1 MKLCL
6 IFLSVAFLGAMAARL
21 PRDSCHKKDRWRR
34 LNSGPVCFGARGNQF
49 GRFYIPPGGGNIGAI
64 KLVYLYGYVSCAA
77 QDYTRWSHWG
87 CSGQEI
93 SIAITTSANHI
104 LLPAS
109 QLIPHAHLWSKI
121 PGYDSQ
127 SPELVLTFFNHPRQ
141 MTSGQELRLWYGE
154 DLASYTEGDNGG
166 RVCCDVYGLFI

>member
-1 MKLCL
+1 MYLC
-6 IFLSVAFLGAMAARL
+6 FLFLF
-21 PRDSCHKKDRWRR
+21 PSDRWRR
-34 LNSGPVCFGARGNQF
+34 LNSEPVCFGARGNQF

-64 KLVYLYGYVSCAA
+64 KLVHLYGYVSC
-77 QDYTRWSHWG
+77 DTRYSTHWSYWG
-87 CSGQEI
+87 CAYNGGVKQKI

-109 QLIPHAHLWSKI
+109 QLIPDASLWSTI

>member
-1 MKLCL
+1 MYLC
-6 IFLSVAFLGAMAARL
+6 FLFLF
-21 PRDSCHKKDRWRR
+21 PSDRWRR
-34 LNSGPVCFGARGNQF
+34 LNSEPVCFGARGNQF

-64 KLVYLYGYVSCAA
+64 KLVYLYGYVSC
-77 QDYTRWSHWG
+77 DTRYSTHWSYCG
-87 CSGQEI
+87 CAYHGGVKQRI

-109 QLIPHAHLWSKI
+109 QLIPDASLWSTI

-154 DLASYTEGDNGG
+154 DLASSTEGDNGG
-166 RVCCDVYGLFI
+166 RVCCDVYGLFISV